1 MFTRE
6 PVVVVNALGVL
17 VTAVLVFLVNSGVIQ
32 LTDEQ
37 QEQFKNLIL
46 LIVGIVVTFIG
57 RSFVTP
63 TADPRGSDGQP
74 LS

>member
-1 MFTRE
+1 MFGRE
-6 PVVVVNALGVL
+6 PLVIVNALGVL
-17 VTAVLVFLVNSGVIQ
+17 ATAVLVFLVNAGVIQ

-46 LIVGIVVTFIG
+46 LIVSIVVTFIS
-57 RSFVTP
+57 RSLVTP